1 MSPTTQRTGQSE
13 VDVLLAVQSDH
24 ETWHVD
30 DLLSNSNVTLPDEDT
45 GVVDGFGETEL
56 ADTGLQATF
65 KEIFDFES
73 EHVIKLHTGFV
84 EHADTDE
91 TSNEGV
97 AFEETLGIFFIE
109 REKLTK
115 ERY

>member
-1 MSPTTQRTGQSE
+1 
-13 VDVLLAVQSDH
+13 
-24 ETWHVD
+24 
-30 DLLSNSNVTLPDEDT
+30 VTLLDEDT

-56 ADTGLQATF
+56 ADTGLQTAF
-65 KEIFDFES
+65 KEIFDFEG
-73 EHVIKLHTGFV
+73 EHVIELHARFV
-84 EHADTDE
+84 EHTDTDE

-97 AFEETLGIFFIE
+97 AFEETLGIFFIK

>member
-1 MSPTTQRTGQSE
+1 MSPTTERTRQSE

-30 DLLSNSNVTLPDEDT
+30 DLPSDSNVTLLDEDT
-45 GVVDGFGETEL
+45 GVVDGFGKTEL
-56 ADTGLQATF
+56 VDTGLQAAF
-65 KEIFDFES
+65 KEIFDLEG
-73 EHVIKLHTGFV
+73 EHVIELHAGFV
-84 EHADTDE
+84 EHTNTDE

-97 AFEETLGIFFIE
+97 AFEKTLGIFFIE
-109 REKLTK
+109 CEKLTK